1 MSIELFQV
9 VFDEFEPIAVAT
21 DGDKV
26 YNGMPVV
33 AGGQNLVL
41 LLSDRSRVASPGA
54 NKR

>member
-1 MSIELFQV
+1 MRIERFKV

-21 DGDKV
+21 DGDRV

-33 AGGQNLVL
+33 AGEQNLVL
-41 LLSDRSRVASPGA
+41 LLSDGSRVASPGA